1 MDPITAAKQSKKT
14 VTIILVIT
22 GILAIASVITGYYF
36 LQINDISPQNSS
48 ASQGCA
54 CYFVATNDKI
64 TSCSDATT
72 KDAFEFQTGTEQS
85 NNTCSALCDL
95 RSASSIS
102 TSAGQEQPTVLA
114 CRVSDFPTN
123 PGCID
128 LSLENESEKRF
139 ANEVPKGQDLTV
151 KAKFST
157 PYTADASNTDFYGS
171 FSFVINGEKVD
182 VPAAQAV
189 TSGTGTEKQYIVST
203 KVSDYSSAD
212 AISIQAIGES
222 TSGSQ
227 LTSDACNRVY
237 AVTKPQAPTC
247 TELKAEIINEGT
259 TPKVNEITITTASI
273 ATPNT
278 LSVKFSLGSSN
289 QALTTKNIAN
299 KLTDGKLVLSKSF
312 LYATSNF
319 VDNKSFSVLDKEVD
333 NMKISAE
340 VYVNGTI
347 ITSDNCKGEF
357 EIPEV
362 IVDEPKTPTENPEP
376 EVPVEEPAEPTENT
390 TTSNFKVTKAASLS
404 CVERVTP
411 SNTVRYTITITNND
425 SDSEK
430 VVRIED
436 KLPLGF
442 DYVASSTIINGS
454 SQSDTGLV
462 ETQLVGSTQQITFEK
477 TGGWTVN
484 AGGVLTIKFTAK
496 VGTDAL
502 SGSNLNEV
510 VVVPANNPLT
520 ASSVRTSAS
529 VIVSQSCTA
538 PETGIFDSTV
548 SKIILAVMII
558 FMGTFFYF
566 SQSGITIAEKLVYSP
581 LGMLIRTLN
590 LKASNPK
597 QYFEEKVVKELEKKK
612 KN

>member
-1 MDPITAAKQSKKT
+1 MH
-14 VTIILVIT
+14 VTE
-22 GILAIASVITGYYF
+22 YMQ
-36 LQINDISPQNSS
+36 LQN
-48 ASQGCA
+48 
-54 CYFVATNDKI
+54 
-64 TSCSDATT
+64 
-72 KDAFEFQTGTEQS
+72 
-85 NNTCSALCDL
+85 L
-95 RSASSIS
+95 
-102 TSAGQEQPTVLA
+102 
-114 CRVSDFPTN
+114 
-123 PGCID
+123 
-128 LSLENESEKRF
+128 
-139 ANEVPKGQDLTV
+139 
-151 KAKFST
+151 
-157 PYTADASNTDFYGS
+157 
-171 FSFVINGEKVD
+171 
-182 VPAAQAV
+182 
-189 TSGTGTEKQYIVST
+189 
-203 KVSDYSSAD
+203 
-212 AISIQAIGES
+212 
-222 TSGSQ
+222 
-227 LTSDACNRVY
+227 
-237 AVTKPQAPTC
+237 KPQHVQN
-247 TELKAEIINEGT
+247 LKLKYLNEGT

-289 QALTTKNIAN
+289 QTLTTKNIAN

-319 VDNKSFSVLDKEVD
+319 VDNKSFSVLDKEAD
-333 NMKISAE
+333 TIKISAE
-340 VYVNGTI
+340 VYVNGTLV
-347 ITSDNCKGEF
+347 TSDNCKGDF
-357 EIPEV
+357 EIPE
-362 IVDEPKTPTENPEP
+362 IVDEGPKTPTDGTDNPGP
-376 EVPVEEPAEPTENT
+376 VDPVEEPTEPTENT

-442 DYVASSTIINGS
+442 DYVASSTIINGA

-477 TGGWTVN
+477 TGGWTVS

-529 VIVSQSCTA
+529 VVVSQSCTA

-566 SQSGITIAEKLVYSP
+566 SQSGIAIAEKIVYSP
-581 LGMLIRTLN
+581 LGMLVRTLN